1 MTVELKPPA
10 VFELNKIQEN
20 FKHYQDKAFP
30 KREPQFF
37 ALELAGE
44 CGELANCEKK
54 LWRDPSYPLEK
65 EKLNDEAADVFIALI
80 NYCNTRDINLE
91 LAVQKK
97 LIEIEKRRLAGKM
110 GSRLI

>member
-1 MTVELKPPA
+1 MTVKLEPPA

-20 FKHYQDKAFP
+20 FNHYQNNAFP

-54 LWRDPSYPLEK
+54 LWRDPSFQLE
-65 EKLNDEAADVFIALI
+65 ENKLEFEAADVFIALI
-80 NYCNTRDINLE
+80 NYCNTRNINLE
-91 LAVQKK
+91 VAVQKK
-97 LIEIEKRRLAGKM
+97 LIEIEKRRVAGKM
-110 GSRLI
+110 GKT